1 MRRCFT
7 WTLALAAVLALAL
20 VGIAAASKPVVVEAG
35 NLVLTFN
42 GDFSPKKLPKAKR
55 AGITLNV
62 SGKIATKDKTHPP
75 AITEFVL
82 EADKNGAINAQG
94 LPVCTAGKLQ
104 AQDTAHAKAA
114 CPTAIVGEGKTNVE
128 VEFPESP
135 PFIAKSKLLAFNGGT
150 SGGKTT
156 IFIHAYLSSPVSAA
170 VVAVVKV
177 GTIHKGR
184 FGLKSITTIPKIAG
198 GYGSAV
204 SFSLKLGRAFSYKG
218 KKQNYLLLQ
227 CPDGKIFAQGTAKFS
242 DGVTASGG
250 VIRTCT
256 SKG

>member
-1 MRRCFT
+1 M
-7 WTLALAAVLALAL
+7 LALAAALSVATA
-20 VGIAAASKPVVVEAG
+20 GIAAAEKATVVEVG
-35 NLVLTFN
+35 NLILTFN
-42 GDFSPKKLPKAKR
+42 GGFSPKALPKAER

-75 AITEFVL
+75 ALTEFIL
-82 EADKNGAINAQG
+82 EADKNGAINAKG
-94 LPVCTAGKLQ
+94 LPVCTASKLQ
-104 AQDTAHAKAA
+104 AQDTSHAEAA

-135 PFIAKSKLLAFNGGT
+135 PFIARSKLLAFNGGV

-156 IFIHAYLSSPVSAA
+156 IYIHAYLSSPVSAA

-177 GTIHKGR
+177 ATIHKGR

-198 GYGSAV
+198 GYGSAI
-204 SFSLKLGRAFSYKG
+204 SFSLKLGRTFTYKG

-227 CPDGKIFAQGTAKFS
+227 CPDGKIFAQGTAKFG
-242 DGVTASGG
+242 DEVTASGG

-256 SKG
+256 PQG

>member
-1 MRRCFT
+1 LAV
-7 WTLALAAVLALAL
+7 TLALVVA
-20 VGIAAASKPVVVEAG
+20 GIAVASKPVVVEVG

-55 AGITLNV
+55 AGITLHV

-75 AITEFVL
+75 ALSEFTF
-82 EADKNGAINAQG
+82 EADKNGAVNAKG
-94 LPVCTAGKLQ
+94 LPVCTSGKLQ
-104 AQDTAHAKAA
+104 AQDTKHAEAA
-114 CPTAIVGEGKTNVE
+114 CPTAIVGEGKTDVE

-135 PFIAKSKLLAFNGGT
+135 PFIAHSKLLAFNGGV

-170 VVAVVKV
+170 VVAPVKIA
-177 GTIHKGR
+177 TIHKGR
-184 FGLKSITTIPKIAG
+184 FGLKSIATIPKIAG
-198 GYGSAV
+198 GYGSAI
-204 SFSLKLGRAFSYKG
+204 SFSLKLGRAFTYKG

-242 DGVTASGG
+242 DGVSASGG

-256 SKG
+256 RQG

>member
-1 MRRCFT
+1 MRRRFT
-7 WTLALAAVLALAL
+7 WTLTGAAAVALAVAALAA
-20 VGIAAASKPVVVEAG
+20 ASQPVVIEAG

-42 GDFSPKKLPKAKR
+42 GDFSPTKLPKTKP
-55 AGITLNV
+55 AGITLNI

-75 AITEFVL
+75 ALTEFIL
-82 EADKNGAINAQG
+82 ETDKNGSVNAKG

-104 AQDTAHAKAA
+104 AQDTSHAEAA
-114 CPTAIVGEGKTNVE
+114 CPTAIVGEGKTDVE

-135 PFIAKSKLLAFNGGT
+135 PFIAHSKLLAFNGGV

-156 IFIHAYLSSPVSAA
+156 IYIHAYLSSPVSAA
-170 VVAVVKV
+170 VVTTVKV
-177 GTIHKGR
+177 SKIHNGRYGT
-184 FGLKSITTIPKIAG
+184 KSIATIPKIAG

-204 SFSLKLGRAFSYKG
+204 DFNLKLGRAFTYKG

-227 CPDGKIFAQGTAKFS
+227 CPDGKIFADGTAKFS
-242 DGVTASGG
+242 DGVKASGG

-256 SKG
+256 TKG

>member
-7 WTLALAAVLALAL
+7 WTLALVAALALAL
-20 VGIAAASKPVVVEAG
+20 VGIAAASKPVVVEVG

-42 GDFSPKKLPKAKR
+42 GNFSPKKLPKAKR
-55 AGITLNV
+55 VGITLNV

-82 EADKNGAINAQG
+82 EADKNGAINAKG

-104 AQDTAHAKAA
+104 AQNTSHAEAA

-135 PFIAKSKLLAFNGGT
+135 PFIARSKLLAFNGGVF
-150 SGGKTT
+150 GGKTT
-156 IFIHAYLSSPVSAA
+156 IYIHAYLSSPVSAA

-177 GTIHKGR
+177 ATIHKGR

-198 GYGSAV
+198 GYGSAI
-204 SFSLKLGRAFSYKG
+204 SFSLKLGRTFTYKG

-227 CPDGKIFAQGTAKFS
+227 CPDGKIFARGTAKFS
-242 DGVTASGG
+242 DEVTASGG
-250 VIRTCT
+250 VIRTCAPQ
-256 SKG
+256 G